1 MNKVL
6 KELEENLLKAGI
18 ALYYQDGKIKSVHA
32 IMNEV
37 AQVAS
42 TLSPQLMGA
51 IVANLAGVEAK
62 DSQFL
67 NR

>member
-1 MNKVL
+1 MNKAL

-18 ALYYQDGKIKSVHA
+18 TLYYQDGKIKSVHA

-37 AQVAS
+37 AQVAG
-42 TLSPQLMGA
+42 TLSPQLMEA
-51 IVANLAGVEAK
+51 IVANLTSIEAK

>member
-1 MNKVL
+1 MNKAL

-18 ALYYQDGKIKSVHA
+18 TLYYQDGKMKSVHA

-37 AQVAS
+37 AQIAS
-42 TLSPQLMGA
+42 ILPPKLMGA
-51 IVANLAGVEAK
+51 IVANLTGMEAK

-67 NR
+67 NK

>member
-1 MNKVL
+1 MNKAL

-18 ALYYQDGKIKSVHA
+18 TLYYQDGRMKSTHA

-37 AQVAS
+37 AQIAS
-42 TLSPQLMGA
+42 ILPPQLMGA
-51 IVANLAGVEAK
+51 IVANLTGMEVK
-62 DSQFL
+62 NSQFL

>member
-1 MNKVL
+1 MDKAL

-18 ALYYQDGKIKSVHA
+18 TLYYQDGKMKSVHA

-37 AQVAS
+37 AQVAN
-42 TLSPQLMGA
+42 TLPPKLIGA
-51 IVANLAGVEAK
+51 IVANLTDIEAK

>member
-6 KELEENLLKAGI
+6 RELEENLLKAGI
-18 ALYYQDGKIKSVHA
+18 TLYYQDGRMKSTHA

-42 TLSPQLMGA
+42 ILPPQLMGA
-51 IVANLAGVEAK
+51 IVANLAGREAK

>member
-18 ALYYQDGKIKSVHA
+18 TLYYQDGKMKSEHA
-32 IMNEV
+32 IINEV
-37 AQVAS
+37 VQVAS
-42 TLSPQLMGA
+42 TLPPQLMGA
-51 IVANLAGVEAK
+51 IIANLSGIEAK